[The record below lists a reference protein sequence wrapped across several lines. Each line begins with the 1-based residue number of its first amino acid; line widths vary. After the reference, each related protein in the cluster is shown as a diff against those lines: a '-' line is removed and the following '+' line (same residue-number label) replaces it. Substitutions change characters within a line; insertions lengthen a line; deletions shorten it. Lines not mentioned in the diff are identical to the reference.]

1 MENPRQQ
8 IDANPWKGLNF
19 YSEIDRNNFYGR
31 DEEIQSLSL
40 YITNNI
46 QTILYGKSGIGK
58 SSIIYAGVFPAA
70 RQAGLFPIS
79 IRFSHDEKT
88 NYIEQIRLAFERAG
102 IGITERVPRIV
113 GHEESL
119 WEFMHRHSFLDPVT
133 DEPTRPLIVM
143 DQFEEIFTLQKD
155 EKKKLAF
162 FAELADLLNGVTP
175 KYIVDAQSTS
185 TSTEKKTKK
194 GGFVLDLGTS
204 NEDEAENDYINESL
218 FNLVFVIRED
228 FLSYMERYTKF
239 IPVMKTN
246 RYALLPLNEEQA
258 ADIIMKPQPGLVSK
272 DVTKLIIQKVT
283 SRTDFELEG
292 TPEIEVD
299 AAVLSL
305 FLSGL
310 YRKKEEQGLQT
321 ITAELVNQA
330 GEFIIRDFY
339 MDSINGL
346 SEHDIEVLEDEL
358 LTSDGRRNNV
368 SKNDLIGEGI
378 SEEAIKDLVENQKLL
393 RQFSYQDDIRIEYM
407 HDILCPVVSER
418 IEQRE
423 NAKRMEAERLRQE
436 EEQRR
441 LLAEEQ
447 RKREAIEAK
456 AKADKERLE
465 KEAIEIRSRVKR
477 RFAIFASLVVGIALL
492 YGIWAVLYVRP
503 YHEYYGN
510 FTTVNG
516 WPVGLGKSIS
526 KTEGNDSLIVYY
538 CLTRRGALPE
548 EWRGRPF
555 TEVRVLSGAADSSS
569 TWIAKCWDWIVGNA
583 PTNMTTNKFIE
594 SPVVGLIEAELDD
607 ENASSF
613 AKLQGETAWWLYSA
627 GDLAQKEVSRCTAY
641 DLQDNELY
649 SIQYSKDK
657 TYNGASNEQYVR
669 WAVFTDKDS
678 RPLMVTDCGIDRMR
692 ETVKDGL
699 VTSQLFF
706 TEIGTPQPNSLGI
719 YGYQYEVD
727 NDSHFCD
734 STCMTNK
741 FGIPDKQTNI
751 RYYYDQY
758 GRIAKTSTYE
768 AIYIGKEFILYKHSN
783 YTDTLQFYEDGTLR
797 KSVYNLITGE
807 LCNNYICNF
816 SKVVIENDF
825 EGRLTL
831 IQKYLGDSLAES
843 RRYTYE
849 PSGMLSQIEIL
860 KDEVSYIEKHTTSDD
875 QTEIISFWQNNEP
888 YAVERI
894 NENGDPVYFHK
905 QISSEGIDTIIKPD
919 KRYKTT
925 TVSYLDEN
933 NQPLVCQESYEYT
946 KYILYRDS
954 SNNIRLGYYF
964 DTQGNICKSEWFD
977 YDEYGNKTAQ
987 AVAGIEGD
995 PVRAPKWSWDGLC
1008 YYKMAM
1014 ILSSHKKYNRF
1025 LLSAEGLNE
1034 FEEAGFITG
1043 YNEDGEWVRLEIREE
1058 PYPIYLVR
1066 KNITY
1071 VNIAKTVPTQIDNT
1085 YTTVC
1090 SIHILSRNSTAFHR
1104 LKDGDILLTRQ
1115 GSKLSPANYFE
1126 GCEILNK
1133 AQQAG
1138 SEIWVARP
1146 YNKAKTYKITTITL
1160 PTGSSNAELVPFV
1173 LTPQEE
1179 EILNHSLKNQK

>member
-8 IDANPWKGLNF
+8 IDTNPWKGLNF

-88 NYIEQIRLAFERAG
+88 NYIDQIRLAFEKAG
-102 IGITERVPRIV
+102 IGITERVPRIE

-133 DEPTRPLIVM
+133 DEPTRPLIVL

-162 FAELADLLNGVTP
+162 FAELADMLNGVTP
-175 KYIVDAQSTS
+175 QYIVEAQSTN
-185 TSTEKKTKK
+185 TSAEKKTKKK

-272 DVTKLIIQKVT
+272 DVAKLIIQKVT

-368 SKNDLIGEGI
+368 SKNDLIGEGL

-465 KEAIEIRSRVKR
+465 KEAIEAKQKSKKR
-477 RFAIFASLVVGIALL
+477 MYGSVAALLIIGAIFGI
-492 YGIWAVLYVRP
+492 
-503 YHEYYGN
+503 YYILFQKTYSAYYAN
-510 FTTVNG
+510 FTTENG
-516 WPVGLGKSIS
+516 WPIGVGKSLNPGSEEVKKANILQLYKLTKEGLYTGNKLFEQSPYKKVEVVSPSGKSI
-526 KTEGNDSLIVYY
+526 
-538 CLTRRGALPE
+538 C
-548 EWRGRPF
+548 
-555 TEVRVLSGAADSSS
+555 
-569 TWIAKCWDWIVGNA
+569 
-583 PTNMTTNKFIE
+583 NMLYET
-594 SPVVGLIEAELDD
+594 PVVGLIETEFNDVKSR
-607 ENASSF
+607 EF
-613 AKLQGETAWWLYSA
+613 AKLQRLTTCWIYRENSA
-627 GDLAQKEVSRCTAY
+627 GEVDQVTAY
-641 DLQDNELY
+641 GKNDSSLY
-649 SIQYSKDK
+649 SIQYYRDNDLVSLDSSLYTLWARFYDATGRPMTVSDK
-657 TYNGASNEQYVR
+657 G
-669 WAVFTDKDS
+669 TD
-678 RPLMVTDCGIDRMR
+678 RIRQTIHN
-692 ETVKDGL
+692 GL
-699 VTSQLFF
+699 VTSNMFF
-706 TEIGTPQPNSLGI
+706 TELEVPQRDAYNN
-719 YGYQYEVD
+719 YGYTYD
-727 NDSHFCD
+727 NDEKSKLIHIRYSVNKFGDRIDSTALTFHYDEFGRVDSTSYFKVAYPKQGMIVYQFKHFCD
-734 STCMTNK
+734 TLQYRSDGSISQGAFHTPGGKYSYVAFKYDEKNNILLNQKHKNGKLVEYTRHFYDSQNRYDSIIRIEQDESFVERYNYPKPNVIEVSLWKNGHRYETLREINEYGDSICYHTRRTTETKDSVFKITNTEYLDTCGKLVDDSKGLFAKVTIK
-741 FGIPDKQTNI
+741 KELQTNRI
-751 RYYYDQY
+751 KLEYYYLSNGEDIYKSSWFDYDDY
-758 GRIAKTSTYE
+758 GRQTARAVAGIDGDPIRCPEWDWDGWCYYKMSLLAYHNDIVYFAMEGYDEFGDEAYVLRDSSVCSISPTSPDELRNYTSTYNYLSGILLAKCE
-768 AIYIGKEFILYKHSN
+768 NKLLSSKDLVKIPFLHILNKE
-783 YTDTLQFYEDGTLR
+783 GTMYAA
-797 KSVYNLITGE
+797 KPQ
-807 LCNNYICNF
+807 
-816 SKVVIENDF
+816 ENDIL
-825 EGRLTL
+825 EGA
-831 IQKYLGDSLAES
+831 KHPKDGDVLYHVGNWHLYQSEALLKTEWGKLVK
-843 RRYTYE
+843 T
-849 PSGMLSQIEIL
+849 GGQIEIL
-860 KDEVSYIEKHTTSDD
+860 R
-875 QTEIISFWQNNEP
+875 
-888 YAVERI
+888 A
-894 NENGDPVYFHK
+894 
-905 QISSEGIDTIIKPD
+905 EGIGKKGFKKHYVKHI
-919 KRYKTT
+919 
-925 TVSYLDEN
+925 
-933 NQPLVCQESYEYT
+933 
-946 KYILYRDS
+946 
-954 SNNIRLGYYF
+954 F
-964 DTQGNICKSEWFD
+964 DI
-977 YDEYGNKTAQ
+977 
-987 AVAGIEGD
+987 
-995 PVRAPKWSWDGLC
+995 
-1008 YYKMAM
+1008 
-1014 ILSSHKKYNRF
+1014 
-1025 LLSAEGLNE
+1025 
-1034 FEEAGFITG
+1034 EAGPLGAKYYTMPITQSQQ
-1043 YNEDGEWVRLEIREE
+1043 NRI
-1058 PYPIYLVR
+1058 
-1066 KNITY
+1066 K
-1071 VNIAKTVPTQIDNT
+1071 
-1085 YTTVC
+1085 
-1090 SIHILSRNSTAFHR
+1090 HI
-1104 LKDGDILLTRQ
+1104 
-1115 GSKLSPANYFE
+1115 KL
-1126 GCEILNK
+1126 
-1133 AQQAG
+1133 
-1138 SEIWVARP
+1138 
-1146 YNKAKTYKITTITL
+1146 
-1160 PTGSSNAELVPFV
+1160 
-1173 LTPQEE
+1173 
-1179 EILNHSLKNQK
+1179 